1 MNRTLRCGESEI
13 NQKRYHYH
21 NPSSYVFTDDSCRG
35 LLSLIGTFSSNTQKE
50 RKMDNRNRTIQFK
63 CGKIIILLVLSV
75 ITSLIIGC
83 AALQEAQQKR
93 EKRMQ
98 EKRNEKQFLL
108 SASKATINANPNPID
123 NKPHGESDHYTL
135 KFAEDLLALDNFDEA
150 PEREIFANSALVYM
164 ESLYDS
170 MHDIFGFKPKHKIH
184 VTLYDL
190 FRGSNMHATTR
201 IQYRYG
207 NNIKFV
213 TGIEMHFPIAL
224 YEMHEV
230 RVHELTHAF
239 TNIYFLPTWF
249 SEGIA
254 VLMQREYAKGE
265 MFTKFSDL
273 ELHLKKDL
281 NGINELENWGGHG
294 EIGPLTQ
301 WRYSYAYSVVSQL
314 REKHGNQLYIETFK
328 LMEKDQLHQKLIGAM
343 PTSFLVYYFSQAAG
357 TDLVPFFENLKFN
370 VRKLEKSEI
379 LEYIKQLNT
388 QNMRGN

>member
-1 MNRTLRCGESEI
+1 MKNETRTLRI
-13 NQKRYHYH
+13 ITK
-21 NPSSYVFTDDSCRG
+21 
-35 LLSLIGTFSSNTQKE
+35 
-50 RKMDNRNRTIQFK
+50 
-63 CGKIIILLVLSV
+63 KIKILLVLSV
-75 ITSLIIGC
+75 ISSLIIGC

-98 EKRNEKQFLL
+98 EKRDEKQFLL
-108 SASKATINANPNPID
+108 SASKATINTDPHPID
-123 NKPHGESDHYTL
+123 DKPHGKSDHYTL
-135 KFAEDLLALDNFDEA
+135 KFADDLLAMDNFDEA
-150 PEREIFANSALVYM
+150 QEREIFAKSALLYL

-190 FRGSNMHATTR
+190 FQGTDRTAITST
-201 IQYRYG
+201 QYRYG

-213 TGIEMHFPIAL
+213 TGIEMHFPMAM
-224 YEMHEV
+224 YEKHEA

-254 VLMQREYAKGE
+254 VLMQREYAKGG

-281 NGINELENWGGHG
+281 NGTNELENWGGHG
-294 EIGPLTQ
+294 ESGPLTQ

-314 REKHGNQLYIETFK
+314 REKYGNQLYIKVFE
-328 LMEKDQLHQKLIGAM
+328 LMERDQLHQKLIGAM
-343 PTSFLVYYFSQAAG
+343 PTSFLVYYFSEAAG
-357 TDLVPFFENLKFN
+357 TDLVPFFEKLKFN

-388 QNMRGN
+388 QNLRGN